1 MGDKERTDKYW
12 KVIDQLA
19 LFLMVFS
26 FIGGILFSVGE
37 IRPLAI
43 AAWTLFGISLFLR
56 VRFNRYLVESRVI

>member
-12 KVIDQLA
+12 KVIDQLG

-43 AAWTLFGISLFLR
+43 AAWTLFVISLFLR
-56 VRFNRYLVESRVI
+56 AYASIGIWWNHE